1 MISTS
6 YLIGALD
13 IGSTKTCA
21 VLGELVTNGD
31 GFPQVKILGVGQVK
45 PNGIRRDAVSNL
57 EETTEEIRQALKQ
70 AELMAGV
77 QPRGLYVGISA
88 EYVNTSTSN
97 GVVAIGEDEIDDRDV
112 DRVHEVARAVVVPP
126 DRELLHVI
134 PQDYSVDHR
143 GGIQR
148 PVGML
153 GTRLEAEVFIVL
165 AAGAAARNLRKAVTR
180 AGYEVA
186 QLALNPLAAA
196 FSVLTAEEREVGSA
210 IVSIGGRTTEVA
222 IFHEGKIR
230 HVGVVPCG
238 GVNFT
243 NDLVKGLGI
252 PFAEAERVKERHGVA
267 STRLVDPAQT
277 IEIPGPAPGSQK
289 HMPRELLAHIIEQRM
304 DEVLTLARQEIDRA
318 GYTHRLGGGV
328 ILTGGGASL
337 EGTLDVASS
346 IFTMPV
352 RCGTPGDGLSGL
364 ADSVRRPK
372 FATATGL
379 MLFGV
384 ERIREGLGNGRRPAM
399 RALAKVGGWLREFF

>member
-277 IEIPGPAPGSQK
+277 IEIPGPAPGPLGRWCDS
-289 HMPRELLAHIIEQRM
+289 
-304 DEVLTLARQEIDRA
+304 
-318 GYTHRLGGGV
+318 HR
-328 ILTGGGASL
+328 
-337 EGTLDVASS
+337 
-346 IFTMPV
+346 
-352 RCGTPGDGLSGL
+352 
-364 ADSVRRPK
+364 
-372 FATATGL
+372 
-379 MLFGV
+379 
-384 ERIREGLGNGRRPAM
+384 GRRQSGRNTGRSQLDFHHAGP
-399 RALAKVGGWLREFF
+399 LRYAG

>member
-21 VLGELVTNGD
+21 VLGELILDNEGS
-31 GFPQVKILGVGQVK
+31 PQVKILGVGQVK
-45 PNGIRRDAVSNL
+45 PNGVRRDAVSNL
-57 EETTEEIRQALKQ
+57 EDTTEEIRQAMKQ

-88 EYVNTSTSN
+88 EYVQTSMSN
-97 GVVAIGEDEIDDRDV
+97 GIVAIGEDEIDEDDV
-112 DRVHEVARAVVVPP
+112 ERVHEVARAVVVPP

-165 AAGAAARNLRKAVTR
+165 AASAAARNLRKAVTR
-180 AGYEVA
+180 AGYETA
-186 QLALNPLAAA
+186 QLVLNPLAAGL
-196 FSVLTAEEREVGSA
+196 SVLTAEEREVGSA
-210 IVSIGGRTTEVA
+210 IVSIGGRNTEIA
-222 IFHEGKIR
+222 IFQEGKIR
-230 HVGVVPCG
+230 HVGIVPCG
-238 GVNFT
+238 GVSFT

-252 PFAEAERVKERHGVA
+252 PYAEAERVKERSGVA
-267 STRLVDPAQT
+267 STRAVDPEQT

-304 DEVLTLARQEIDRA
+304 DEVLALVHREIEEA
-318 GYTHRLGGGV
+318 GYSHRLGGGV
-328 ILTGGGASL
+328 VLTGGGAGL
-337 EGTLDVASS
+337 EGTLDVAQS

-352 RCGTPGDGLSGL
+352 RCGAPGGGLTGLS
-364 ADSVRRPK
+364 DSVRRPK
-372 FATATGL
+372 FATASGL

-384 ERIREGLGNGRRPAM
+384 ERIKEDLGNGRRPAM
-399 RALAKVGGWLREFF
+399 RALAKVGGWLKEFF

>member
-21 VLGELVTNGD
+21 VLGELMLDGD
-31 GFPQVKILGVGQVK
+31 GSQQVKVLGVGQVK

-77 QPRGLYVGISA
+77 QPHGLYVGISA
-88 EYVNTSTSN
+88 EYVQTSTSN
-97 GVVAIGEDEIDDRDV
+97 GVVAIGEDEIDEDDLE
-112 DRVHEVARAVVVPP
+112 RVHEVARAVVVPP

-165 AAGAAARNLRKAVTR
+165 AAGAAARNLRKAVSR

-186 QLALNPLAAA
+186 QLVLNPLALGL
-196 FSVLTAEEREVGSA
+196 SVLTPEEREVGSA
-210 IVSIGGRTTEVA
+210 VVSIGGRTTEIA

-230 HVGVVPCG
+230 HVGLVPCG
-238 GVNFT
+238 GVSFT

-252 PFAEAERVKERHGVA
+252 PYAEAERVKERHGVA
-267 STRLVDPAQT
+267 STRLVDPEQT
-277 IEIPGPAPGSQK
+277 IEMPGPAPGSQK

-304 DEVLTLARQEIDRA
+304 DEVLGLAYQEIERS
-318 GYTHRLGGGV
+318 GYANRLGGGV
-328 ILTGGGASL
+328 VLTGGGASL
-337 EGTLDVASS
+337 DGTLDVAQS
-346 IFTMPV
+346 IFTLPV
-352 RCGTPGDGLSGL
+352 RCGAPGAGLAGL

-372 FATATGL
+372 FATAAGL

-384 ERIREGLGNGRRPAM
+384 ARIREDLGNGKRPAL
-399 RALAKVGGWLREFF
+399 RALARVSGWLKEFF

>member
-21 VLGELVTNGD
+21 VLGELITNGD
-31 GFPQVKILGVGQVK
+31 GFPQVKVLGVGQVK

-88 EYVNTSTSN
+88 EYVQTSTSN
-97 GVVAIGEDEIDDRDV
+97 GVVAIGEDEIDEADV

-126 DRELLHVI
+126 DKELLHVI

-143 GGIQR
+143 SGIQR

-186 QLALNPLAAA
+186 QLVLDPLAAG
-196 FSVLTAEEREVGSA
+196 FSVLTPEEREVGSA
-210 IVSIGGRTTEVA
+210 MVSIGGRTTEIA

-230 HVGVVPCG
+230 HISIVPCG
-238 GVNFT
+238 GVSFT

-252 PFAEAERVKERHGVA
+252 PYAEAEKVKERHGVA
-267 STRLVDPAQT
+267 STRLVDGDQT

-304 DEVLTLARQEIDRA
+304 DEVLTLAHQEIERA
-318 GYTHRLGGGV
+318 GYVHRLGGGV

-337 EGTLDVASS
+337 EGMLDIAAS
-346 IFTMPV
+346 IFSMPV
-352 RCGTPGDGLSGL
+352 RCGVPGDGLTGL

-399 RALAKVGGWLREFF
+399 RALARVGDWLREFF

>member
-21 VLGELVTNGD
+21 VLGELVLD
-31 GFPQVKILGVGQVK
+31 AEGFPQVKILGVGQVK

-88 EYVNTSTSN
+88 EYVQTSSST
-97 GVVAIGEDEIDDRDV
+97 GVVAIGEDEIDDD
-112 DRVHEVARAVVVPP
+112 DIERVHEVARAVVVPP

-143 GGIQR
+143 GGIQQ

-165 AAGAAARNLRKAVTR
+165 AAGAAARNLRKAVSR
-180 AGYEVA
+180 AGYETA
-186 QLALNPLAAA
+186 QLVLNPLAVGM
-196 FSVLTAEEREVGSA
+196 SVLTAEEREVGSA
-210 IVSIGGRTTEVA
+210 VVSIGGRNTELA
-222 IFHEGKIR
+222 IFHEGKVR
-230 HVGVVPCG
+230 HIGVVPCG
-238 GVNFT
+238 GVSFT
-243 NDLVKGLGI
+243 SDLIKGLGI
-252 PFAEAERVKERHGVA
+252 PYAEAERVKERHGVA
-267 STRLVDPAQT
+267 STRLVDPEQT

-304 DEVLTLARQEIDRA
+304 DEVLTLVNQEIERA
-318 GYTHRLGGGV
+318 GYSQRLGGGV

-337 EGTLDVASS
+337 DGTLDVAGS

-352 RCGTPGDGLSGL
+352 RCGAPGDGLSGL

-384 ERIREGLGNGRRPAM
+384 ERIRDDLGNGRRPAM
-399 RALAKVGGWLREFF
+399 RALAKVGGWLKEFF

>member
-21 VLGELVTNGD
+21 VLGELALD
-31 GFPQVKILGVGQVK
+31 ADHAPQVKVLGVGQVK

-57 EETTEEIRQALKQ
+57 EQTTEEIRQALKQ

-88 EYVNTSTSN
+88 EYVQTSTSN
-97 GVVAIGEDEIDDRDV
+97 GIVAIGEDEIGDEDV
-112 DRVHEVARAVVVPP
+112 ERVHEVARAVVVPP

-153 GTRLEAEVFIVL
+153 GTRLEADVFIVL
-165 AAGAAARNLRKAVTR
+165 AAGAAARNLRKAVSR

-186 QLALNPLAAA
+186 QLVLNPLAAGLG
-196 FSVLTAEEREVGSA
+196 VLTPEEREVGSA
-210 IVSIGGRTTEVA
+210 VVAIGGRNTEIA
-222 IFHEGKIR
+222 IFHEGRIR
-230 HVGVVPCG
+230 HVSVIPCG
-238 GVNFT
+238 GVSFT
-243 NDLVKGLGI
+243 NDMVKGLGI
-252 PFAEAERVKERHGVA
+252 PYAEAERVKENHGVA
-267 STRLVDPAQT
+267 STRLVDPQQT
-277 IEIPGPAPGSQK
+277 IEVPGPAPGSQK
-289 HMPRELLAHIIEQRM
+289 HMPKELLAHIIEQRM
-304 DEVLTLARQEIDRA
+304 DEVLGMVYQEIERA
-318 GYTHRLGGGV
+318 GYGNRLGGGIV
-328 ILTGGGASL
+328 LTGGGASID
-337 EGTLDVASS
+337 GTLDVAQS

-352 RCGTPGDGLSGL
+352 RSGAPGEGLNGL
-364 ADSVRRPK
+364 ADSIRRPK
-372 FATATGL
+372 FATAAGL

-384 ERIREGLGNGRRPAM
+384 ERIREDLGNGRRPTM
-399 RALAKVGGWLREFF
+399 RALAKVGGWLKEFF

>member
-1 MISTS
+1 MIATP

-21 VLGELVTNGD
+21 VLGELVLNGE
-31 GFPQVKILGVGQVK
+31 GPAQVKVLGVGQVK

-88 EYVNTSTSN
+88 DYVQTSSSN
-97 GVVAIGEDEIDDRDV
+97 GVVAIGADEIDEDDL

-143 GGIQR
+143 GGIQY

-153 GTRLEAEVFIVL
+153 GTRLEAEVFMVL
-165 AAGAAARNLRKAVTR
+165 GSGAAARNLRKAVSR
-180 AGYEVA
+180 AGYEVV
-186 QLALNPLAAA
+186 QLVLNPLAAGLA
-196 FSVLTAEEREVGSA
+196 VLTPEEREVGTA
-210 IVSIGGRTTEVA
+210 CVTIGGRMTEIA

-230 HVGVVPCG
+230 HVTVVPCG
-238 GVNFT
+238 GVSFT

-252 PFAEAERVKERHGVA
+252 PYAEAERVKERHGVA
-267 STRLVDPAQT
+267 TTRLADSEQT
-277 IEIPGPAPGSQK
+277 IEVPGPAPGARK
-289 HMPRELLAHIIEQRM
+289 HMPKELVAHIIEQRM
-304 DEVLTLARQEIDRA
+304 DEVLSLVLQEIERA
-318 GYTHRLGGGV
+318 GFANRLGGGV
-328 ILTGGGASL
+328 VLTGGGASL
-337 EGTLDVASS
+337 EGTLEVAHSV
-346 IFTMPV
+346 FTMPV
-352 RCGTPGDGLSGL
+352 RCGAPGDGLGGL

-372 FATATGL
+372 FATAAGL
-379 MLFGV
+379 LLFGAGQ
-384 ERIREGLGNGRRPAM
+384 IREGLGNGRGSTLRT
-399 RALAKVGGWLREFF
+399 LAKVGGWLREFF